1 MRPVREL
8 PGPDSDDECDDD
20 IMVRD
25 RDAQEIMP
33 LELDAL
39 VEVWV
44 DSLRPSWKEA
54 IIVSVDERSGIVVG
68 KRPGSAER
76 WDTITIPYS
85 AVKKRIRLPPTTNPM
100 TPQQPVSS
108 TRSIGCIG
116 ASGEKRS
123 LGVIG
128 CPCCDEFFDQ
138 PFDLAKHLIIVHEPD
153 HPPTKSMV
161 SMISECGDPFEA
173 LRLLGKTVASS
184 GDTKAFEDLGRSV
197 QRKKFTR
204 LSKYQRG
211 RPVNALAYFVQGV
224 AHSNDSPFIIP
235 REAGHI
241 PQPINGLTE
250 LSSHYDDPEQ
260 STLIACLDDLR
271 GSENVTNVTNEGFPA
286 APSIACSSVFI
297 HNSHEFF
304 TSIN

>member
-1 MRPVREL
+1 MRPVHEL

-20 IMVRD
+20 GMVRE

-54 IIVSVDERSGIVVG
+54 SIVSVDERSGIVVG
-68 KRPGSAER
+68 KRPGSAAR
-76 WDTITIPYS
+76 WDDITIPYS
-85 AVKKRIRLPPTTNPM
+85 DAKKRIRLPPTCTTNPT
-100 TPQQPVSS
+100 TPQHPSSS

-128 CPCCDEFFDQ
+128 CPCCDKIFDQ

-153 HPPTKSMV
+153 HPPTESMV
-161 SMISECGDPFEA
+161 AMISECGDPNEA
-173 LRLLGKTVASS
+173 LRLLGKTVARS

-197 QRKKFTR
+197 QRKKFVH
-204 LSKYQRG
+204 LSENQR
-211 RPVNALAYFVQGV
+211 RRQVNALAHFVQGV

-235 REAGHI
+235 REAGYI
-241 PQPINGLTE
+241 PEPIYGLTE
-250 LSSHYDDPEQ
+250 LSNHYDDQEQ
-260 STLIACLDDLR
+260 TTLITCLDNIP
-271 GSENVTNVTNEGFPA
+271 GSKNVTNKGFPA